1 MYSVITISDSCAD
14 GKATDTSGPH
24 LVNLIKG
31 SLKTDTVN
39 YLLIPD
45 EEELIKQ
52 SLIYACDVLKVRAV
66 FTTGGTGFAPRDVTP
81 EATRAVITKEAP
93 QLTLA
98 MTLCSLEKT
107 KFAVLSRAVCGV
119 RNRTLIVNFPGSK
132 KAVGECFQSIV
143 DVLPHVLNLLNEGE
157 IERVRETHR
166 KVQAEGGTV
175 EPSPPELFVHVCPHA
190 TGKGGVDRNSPF
202 PMVGVDEALKQVLTS
217 IPTTDATRK
226 QLSRVNIPPFRA
238 SIKDGYALKS
248 IGGAGMKKVIGYI
261 SAGDAVVQTNFTI
274 DECFKIN
281 TGAPVPV
288 HADAVVQ
295 IEDTKLVSREN
306 DYEKIVQI
314 LTEPPASLD
323 IRPVGSDLRM
333 SEEVFQYRFPIDACQ
348 RSLLAAIGEPASVLK
363 LKVAILSTGDELL
376 HPYDT
381 KGTADAGT
389 QEGKIY
395 DSNTTML
402 VALVRQ
408 FGFTEDQCEI
418 QQRVVKDDFES
429 LKHEIESLTGTVHII
444 ICTGGVSMGDKDF
457 VKPVL
462 TALNYE
468 LVFGRVNMKPG
479 KPCTYGSSK
488 VTKFFGLP
496 GNPVSAFVT
505 FHLFVLPALRHYLA
519 TINETA
525 PHPDKLSL
533 PKITVELMDAKY
545 VLDPRPEYARASITS
560 RNGKLLA
567 SITGGQISSRL
578 KSTIDADVLLALPAG
593 TENKPYITAGTELKA
608 LILRSDFISRYE

>member
-1 MYSVITISDSCAD
+1 MYSVITVSDSCAA
-14 GKATDTSGPH
+14 GKGTDTSGPH
-24 LVNLIKG
+24 LVELIKQAF
-31 SLKTDTVN
+31 KTDTVN
-39 YLLIPD
+39 YLLIADD
-45 EEELIKQ
+45 EQLIKQ

-66 FTTGGTGFAPRDVTP
+66 FTTGGTGFAPSDVTP
-81 EATRAVITKEAP
+81 EATRAIITKEAP

-98 MTLCSLEKT
+98 MTLRSLEKT

-119 RNRTLIVNFPGSK
+119 RNKTLVVNFPGSK

-166 KVQAEGGTV
+166 KVQAEGDFSV
-175 EPSPPELFVHVCPHA
+175 SQEVHHVCPHA
-190 TGKGGVDRNSPF
+190 TGKGGDDRNSPF
-202 PMVGVDEALKQVLTS
+202 PMIGVDDALKQILAS
-217 IPTTDATRK
+217 IPTVQAPRK

-248 IGGAGMKKVIGYI
+248 IGGKGMKKVIGYV
-261 SAGDAVVQTNFTI
+261 SAGDPIVQTNFTI
-274 DECFKIN
+274 DECYKIN
-281 TGAPVPV
+281 TGAPVPL
-288 HADAVVQ
+288 HADAVIQV
-295 IEDTKLVSREN
+295 EDTKLVSREN
-306 DYEKIVQI
+306 DYEKIVEI
-314 LTEPPASLD
+314 LTEPTASLD
-323 IRPVGSDLRM
+323 IRSIGSDLRM
-333 SEEVFQYRFPIDACQ
+333 SEEVFQYQFPLDACQ
-348 RSLLAAIGEPASVLK
+348 RALLAAIGEKVSVVK
-363 LKVAILSTGDELL
+363 LKVAIISTGDELL
-376 HPYDT
+376 HPYDVNA
-381 KGTADAGT
+381 TADASSS
-389 QEGKIY
+389 EGKIY

-408 FGFTEDQCEI
+408 CGFTEDQCEI

-429 LKHEIESLTGTVHII
+429 LKKEIESLTGAVHII

-462 TALNYE
+462 KELNYE

-479 KPCTYGSSK
+479 KPCTYASSK

-505 FHLFVLPALRHYLA
+505 FHLFALPALRQYLA
-519 TINETA
+519 TVNETA
-525 PHPDKLSL
+525 PKLAKSSL
-533 PKITVELMDAKY
+533 PMITVELLDSKY
-545 VLDPRPEYARASITS
+545 VLDPRPEYARASVIS

-578 KSTIDADVLLALPAG
+578 KSTIEADVLLELPAR
-593 TENKPYITAGTELKA
+593 TENKPCITVGAQLKA
-608 LILRSDFISRYE
+608 LVLRSDFISRYE

>member
-1 MYSVITISDSCAD
+1 MFSVITVSDSCAA

-24 LVNLIKG
+24 LVELIKQ

-81 EATRAVITKEAP
+81 EATRAIITKEAP

-119 RNRTLIVNFPGSK
+119 RNKTLVVNFPGSK
-132 KAVGECFQSIV
+132 KAVGECYQSIV

-166 KVQAEGGTV
+166 KVQAEGTDGQV
-175 EPSPPELFVHVCPHA
+175 PQEVYHVCPHA
-190 TGKGGVDRNSPF
+190 TGKGGDDRNSPF
-202 PMVGVDEALKQVLTS
+202 PMISVDEALKQILAT
-217 IPTTDATRK
+217 IPTVSAIRK

-248 IGGAGMKKVIGYI
+248 IGGKGMKKVIGYI
-261 SAGDAVVQTNFTI
+261 SAGDPIVQTNFTI
-274 DECFKIN
+274 DECYKIN
-281 TGAPVPV
+281 TGAPVPL
-288 HADAVVQ
+288 HADAVIQV
-295 IEDTKLVSREN
+295 EDSKLVSREN
-306 DYEKIVQI
+306 DYERIVEI
-314 LTEPPASLD
+314 LTEPTASLD
-323 IRPVGSDLRM
+323 VRSIGSDLRM
-333 SEEVFQYRFPIDACQ
+333 SEEVFQYRFPLDACQ
-348 RSLLAAIGEPASVLK
+348 RALLAAIGEKVSVVK
-363 LKVAILSTGDELL
+363 LKVAIISTGDELL
-376 HPYDT
+376 HPYDASA
-381 KGTADAGT
+381 TADASSL
-389 QEGKIY
+389 EGKIF

-402 VALVRQ
+402 VGLVRQ
-408 FGFTEDQCEI
+408 CGFTEDQCEI
-418 QQRVVKDDFES
+418 LQRVVKDDFES
-429 LKHEIESLTGTVHII
+429 LKNEIESLTGVVHII

-462 TALNYE
+462 KELNYE
-468 LVFGRVNMKPG
+468 LIFGRVNMKPG
-479 KPCTYGSSK
+479 KPCTYASSE

-505 FHLFVLPALRHYLA
+505 FHLFALPALRQYLA
-519 TINETA
+519 TMNETA
-525 PHPDKLSL
+525 PYAAKASL
-533 PKITVELMDAKY
+533 PMITVELMDAKY
-545 VLDPRPEYARASITS
+545 MLDPRPEYARASIIS

-578 KSTIDADVLLALPAG
+578 KSTIEADVLLELPAR
-593 TENKPYITAGTELKA
+593 TETKPCIMAGTSLKA
-608 LILRSDFISRYE
+608 LVLRSDFISRYE